1 MYVYMVSYNL
11 KLSFS
16 YDFKKRINMR
26 FIFVF
31 CEF

>member
-16 YDFKKRINMR
+16 YDLKKNKYEVYFR
-26 FIFVF
+26 FL
-31 CEF
+31 

>member
-16 YDFKKRINMR
+16 YDFKKKNKYEVYFR
-26 FIFVF
+26 FL
-31 CEF
+31 